1 MNSIGLCKLRG
12 GGGGSTGLFKLSRG
26 LGGGGGGGLDS
37 LQAPIRRVI
46 YVSTVIY
53 Y

>member
-1 MNSIGLCKLRG
+1 MVLQASQ
-12 GGGGSTGLFKLSRG
+12 LSRG
-26 LGGGGGGGLDS
+26 PWGGGGGGGGFDS
-37 LQAPIRRVI
+37 FLAPIRRVI

>member
-1 MNSIGLCKLRG
+1 MALQASLKLSRGPWG
-12 GGGGSTGLFKLSRG
+12 GGGGA
-26 LGGGGGGGLDS
+26 GGFDS
-37 LQAPIRRVI
+37 FQAPIHRVI